1 MILTLFSILFF
12 FIFLQ
17 IFFKLYGDR
26 LERTVETKYEST
38 EVTLESQGGW
48 WGKIFLAREKE
59 RVVNRVRAA

>member
-48 WGKIFLAREKE
+48 RQESPWLGRKRGL
-59 RVVNRVRAA
+59 